1 MLLGGRDQLHSETD
15 SIQSFVINDMLTTE
29 LGCLPKPLIGFAT
42 TNVTNRKGT
51 FVVAG
56 GVSNQEHQKQCY
68 LFSQSEDGK
77 FNMQPIADMLQE
89 REEFGLVC
97 NPDGKHLY
105 AIGGYNESLQCLSS
119 VERYSFATD
128 TWEKVADLDRPL
140 KALGAVSMPDGIY
153 AIGGF
158 DGVDQK
164 YCADVHKYDISGN
177 TWT

>member
-1 MLLGGRDQLHSETD
+1 
-15 SIQSFVINDMLTTE
+15 MLTTE

-42 TNVTNRKGT
+42 TDVTNRKGT

-97 NPDGKHLY
+97 DPDGKHLY
-105 AIGGYNESLQCLSS
+105 AIGGYNELL
-119 VERYSFATD
+119 
-128 TWEKVADLDRPL
+128 
-140 KALGAVSMPDGIY
+140 
-153 AIGGF
+153 
-158 DGVDQK
+158 
-164 YCADVHKYDISGN
+164 
-177 TWT
+177 